1 MKSRTLF
8 IKIAISLGML
18 AVLFIRVPWAE
29 LGDSVRSMRA
39 GYVAVTVAL
48 SFVLVASSCAKWWMI
63 LRMTGHRVPF
73 LTLYRWY
80 FVGYFYS
87 NFLPSNVGGDVARVW
102 LAGRRIGS
110 QRDSLVAVFAERFT
124 GMLFLLLMVILS
136 PMLNRGLWRHPAL
149 WIPAL
154 AAVAILLGMLIA
166 VLGFRWIQR
175 SGRGARLMSGFRR
188 IARLDRDSRWTRGFD
203 RIAAKLESFAGR
215 AGLFFTLLRKRPS
228 AFWSVTGITAL
239 FYLLTV
245 LNISVTCRAF
255 GVWPDLR
262 DVATVLPAALFV
274 ASMPIA
280 LGSLGLAEG
289 AYVYYFGLVGLPGG
303 LILAMGILLRLKIF
317 MLSLVGLVVQMREPI
332 HPIPASHGGSDDE
345 PSI

>member
-1 MKSRTLF
+1 MKSRWLL
-8 IKIAISLGML
+8 IKVAVSLGLL
-18 AVLFIRVPWAE
+18 AVLFVRVPWTE
-29 LGDSVRSMRA
+29 LGNSIRSMHA
-39 GYVAVTVAL
+39 GYVVATVLL
-48 SFVLVASSCAKWWMI
+48 SFILVASSCAKWWMI

-110 QRDSLVAVFAERFT
+110 QRDSLVAIFAERFT
-124 GMLFLLLMVILS
+124 GMLFLLVMVISS
-136 PMLNRGLWRHPAL
+136 PMLNRGLWPRPAL

-154 AAVAILLGMLIA
+154 AAAGALLGMLFA
-166 VLGFRWIQR
+166 VWGFRWIRR
-175 SGRGARLMSGFRR
+175 SGRGERLTRGFRR
-188 IARLDRDSRWTRGFD
+188 VARLDRDSPWTRGFD
-203 RIAAKLESFAGR
+203 RFAGKVESFSGR
-215 AGLFFTLLRKRPS
+215 ALSFFALLRGRPS
-228 AFWSVTGITAL
+228 AFWSVAGITAL

-245 LNISVTCRAF
+245 LNITLTCRAF
-255 GVWPDLR
+255 GTWPGFR
-262 DVATVLPAALFV
+262 DVASVLPSALFV

-317 MLSLVGLVVQMREPI
+317 LLSLIGLVVQMREPLRLAPAI
-332 HPIPASHGGSDDE
+332 HGDPADE
-345 PSI
+345 SQL